1 MNHSNPYRHPAEPE
15 ALQARFALRVVAR
28 LDERAAQVAPDVAE
42 RLRFAREQAL
52 EKARAVRGARTQIA
66 AEPASVGGSTLAWGG
81 GRRDSSPLW
90 VKIGSVVPLIAL
102 IVGLVLI
109 QQWHVRAQIDAAA
122 EIDAALL
129 SDSLPPSAYS
139 DPGFAEF
146 LNEPRD

>member
-1 MNHSNPYRHPAEPE
+1 MNHSILHRRRAGPE

-28 LDERAAQVAPDVAE
+28 LDERAAQMGPDVTE

-52 EKARAVRGARTQIA
+52 EKARAARNAGVQA
-66 AEPASVGGSTLAWGG
+66 AEAPAQAGRSTLAWGG
-81 GRRDSSPLW
+81 GPGDSSSLW
-90 VKIGSVVPLIAL
+90 VKIGSVLPLVAL
-102 IVGLVLI
+102 VAGLVLI
-109 QQWHVRAQIDAAA
+109 QQWHARAQIDAAA

-146 LNEPRD
+146 LNTPRD

>member
-1 MNHSNPYRHPAEPE
+1 MNHSILHRRRAGPE

-28 LDERAAQVAPDVAE
+28 LDERASQLGPDVTE

-52 EKARAVRGARTQIA
+52 EKARATRSANV
-66 AEPASVGGSTLAWGG
+66 PATEESPTYAGRSTLAWRGG
-81 GRRDSSPLW
+81 PSSSLW
-90 VKIGSVVPLIAL
+90 VKIGSILPLVAL
-102 IVGLVLI
+102 VAGLVLI
-109 QQWHVRAQIDAAA
+109 QQWHARAQIDAAA

-146 LNEPRD
+146 LNTPRD